1 MLKSETVSH
10 RKTKKWGRAMLIKNR
25 KRTVYRG
32 ALSLVFVFA
41 LSVLAVL
48 SPLVRAEESPK
59 YTWKDITIPGQGSV
73 SESRVSLDGSKL
85 FVLRKNLS
93 GVGVNLLVS
102 ADDGASWSTFAA
114 PEGANG
120 LLVSSDGSRLV
131 VKGKYGENAIYVST
145 DGGRTWTKRNQFV
158 ADTARVLMSP
168 DGFTLA
174 MCGSVTSHTDPIS
187 VSTDGGDTW
196 VPKGGECPDYV
207 FSGGKMTR
215 RNSDGTL
222 RQSTDYGMT
231 WSIVR
236 LFVDRTSFSPNGKS
250 VFDGYYTSVDGGANW
265 VMLPEYPIN
274 DIRNVVLSGIS
285 NDGKKIF
292 ATFDGTPA
300 VPVVVTTDGGK
311 TWQKW
316 GDEAVS
322 SAASIS
328 MSADGHK
335 ILAVSPDNNI
345 YRLATLPTPPPVAPG
360 GTGSGIGGAAA
371 PAGSSS
377 SGISTTTTSSTSSKK
392 PEKSSKL
399 AETGISVQLIGG
411 LAIVAVAAGAL
422 VLRKRL

>member
-1 MLKSETVSH
+1 
-10 RKTKKWGRAMLIKNR
+10 MLIKNR
-25 KRTVYRG
+25 KRVVYRG
-32 ALSLVFVFA
+32 MLSLVFVFA
-41 LSVLAVL
+41 LSALAVL
-48 SPLVRAEESPK
+48 PPLVRAEESPK
-59 YTWKDITIPGQGSV
+59 YTWRDITIPGQGNI
-73 SESRVSLDGSKL
+73 SESRVSLDGLKL
-85 FVLRKNLS
+85 FVLRRNLS
-93 GVGVNLLVS
+93 GGGVSLLVS
-102 ADDGASWSTFAA
+102 VDDGASWSTFAA

-131 VKGKYGENAIYVST
+131 VKGKHGENAIYIST

-158 ADTARVLMSP
+158 ADTARVFMSP
-168 DGFTLA
+168 DGSTLA
-174 MCGSVTSHTDPIS
+174 MCGSVTSHTDPMS
-187 VSTDGGDTW
+187 VSTDGGNTW

-207 FSGGKMTR
+207 FNGGKMTR
-215 RNSDGTL
+215 RNSDRTL

-236 LFVDRTSFSPNGKS
+236 SFVDRTSFSPNGKS

-265 VMLPEYPIN
+265 VMLPEYPID

-300 VPVVVTTDGGK
+300 VPVVVTTDGGE

-316 GDEAVS
+316 GNETVS

-345 YRLATLPTPPPVAPG
+345 YRLAALPTPPPVTPG
-360 GTGSGIGGAAA
+360 GTGAGTGGTATPSAE
-371 PAGSSS
+371 SSS
-377 SGISTTTTSSTSSKK
+377 SGASTAATTSSSASNKK
-392 PEKSSKL
+392 PEKSSNL
-399 AETGISVQLIGG
+399 AETGISVWVIGG
-411 LAIVAVAAGAL
+411 LAVIAVVAGGLA
-422 VLRKRL
+422 LRKRL

>member
-1 MLKSETVSH
+1 
-10 RKTKKWGRAMLIKNR
+10 MLIKNR
-25 KRTVYRG
+25 KRAVYRG

-41 LSVLAVL
+41 LSALAAL

-59 YTWKDITIPGQGSV
+59 YTWRDITIPGQGNI

-85 FVLRKNLS
+85 FVLRRNLS
-93 GVGVNLLVS
+93 GGGVSLLVS
-102 ADDGASWSTFAA
+102 VDDGASWSTFAA

-131 VKGKYGENAIYVST
+131 VKGKHGENAIYIST

-158 ADTARVLMSP
+158 ADTARVFMSP
-168 DGFTLA
+168 DGSTLA
-174 MCGSVTSHTDPIS
+174 MCGSATSHTDPMS
-187 VSTDGGDTW
+187 VSTDGGNTW
-196 VPKGGECPDYV
+196 VPKGGECPDHV
-207 FSGGKMTR
+207 FNGGKMAR
-215 RNSDGTL
+215 RSNDRSL
-222 RQSTDYGMT
+222 WQSTDYGMT

-236 LFVDRTSFSPNGKS
+236 RFVDRTSFSPNGKS

-300 VPVVVTTDGGK
+300 VPVVVTTDGGE

-316 GDEAVS
+316 GSETVS

-345 YRLATLPTPPPVAPG
+345 YRLATLPTPPPVTPG
-360 GTGSGIGGAAA
+360 GTGTGTGGTAT
-371 PAGSSS
+371 PSTGSSS
-377 SGISTTTTSSTSSKK
+377 SGASTAATTSSSASSKK
-392 PEKSSKL
+392 PEKSSRIL
-399 AETGISVQLIGG
+399 AETGASVWVIGG
-411 LAIVAVAAGAL
+411 LAVIAVVAGGLA
-422 VLRKRL
+422 LRKRL